1 MYYNVKKNEK
11 INDKNISD
19 KNNDMN
25 ITVDNNDDNN
35 TTYIFFVTVFI

>member
-1 MYYNVKKNEK
+1 MYKNEK

-19 KNNDMN
+19 KNSDMN
-25 ITVDNNDDNN
+25 ITVDDDNN